1 MKVCLGRTNVT
12 SAEGTSWE
20 LCERVKKLMKNGDSS
35 VKLLDFQTGSFK
47 IPH

>member
-1 MKVCLGRTNVT
+1 MKICLGRSNVT

-20 LCERVKKLMKNGDSS
+20 LREGVKKLVKNGDSS
-35 VKLLDFQTGSFK
+35 VKPLDFQTSSFK